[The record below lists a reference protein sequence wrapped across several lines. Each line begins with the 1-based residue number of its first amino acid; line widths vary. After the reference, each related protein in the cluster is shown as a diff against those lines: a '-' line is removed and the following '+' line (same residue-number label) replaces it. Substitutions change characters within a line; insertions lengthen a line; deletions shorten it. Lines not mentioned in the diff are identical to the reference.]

1 MYSFLILSNL
11 VTPKEN
17 LNIFSSAT
25 SSSDSVGHEAAWQEA
40 KRKAKEEYE
49 NMLLFE
55 RQESHW
61 AIFAENL
68 MNSTRAMALSIALEL
83 IIKAE
88 EEEKENKDSTLDMMR
103 RVFAEEKASGVRDS
117 MDEYMNCLH
126 MYLHQPIRVLEETQR
141 LEKQLSE
148 QLTRLKNSML
158 YDNKM
163 SSRSLKHWANGNGM
177 EELSARFSEL
187 IAVVPCLWLLG
198 LASH

>member
-40 KRKAKEEYE
+40 KRKAKEELPSAAE
-49 NMLLFE
+49 V
-55 RQESHW
+55 QEMESSRKCKGW
-61 AIFAENL
+61 
-68 MNSTRAMALSIALEL
+68 RAMALSIALEL